1 MKLLPLVVCADGFT
15 MSVQAH
21 GGAYCS
27 PRVENAERYD
37 EVEIGF
43 PNESEPLI
51 LQYME
56 GGFSDSEDG
65 AEPDPTQ
72 SVYPYVPSSVVNLVL
87 AKHGGMV
94 AGEVPPGAAELRASE

>member
-1 MKLLPLVVCADGFT
+1 MRLHPMVVCADGFS
-15 MSVQAH
+15 MSVQAN

-27 PRVENAERYD
+27 PCVENAERYD

-56 GGFSDSEDG
+56 EFHRDPE
-65 AEPDPTQ
+65 ERPDPTD
-72 SVYPYVPSSVVNLVL
+72 SVYPYVPVSVVNLVL

-94 AGEVPPGAAELRASE
+94 AGEVPPGVAELRAPE

>member
-1 MKLLPLVVCADGFT
+1 MRIHPWVVCADGFS

-37 EVEIGF
+37 AVEIGF
-43 PNESEPLI
+43 PSESEPLI
-51 LQYME
+51 LRYIE
-56 GGFSDSEDG
+56 GDSARRG
-65 AEPDPTQ
+65 AEPDPTE
-72 SVYPYVPSSVVNLVL
+72 SVYPYVPASVVTLVI

-94 AGEVPPGAAELRASE
+94 GGEVPPGVAPLRAPE

>member
-1 MKLLPLVVCADGFT
+1 MRIHPMVVCADGFS

-72 SVYPYVPSSVVNLVL
+72 SVYPYVPAWIVSLVL
-87 AKHGGMV
+87 AKHGGIV
-94 AGEVPPGAAELRASE
+94 EGEVPPGVAELRAPE

>member
-1 MKLLPLVVCADGFT
+1 MVVCADGFS

-43 PNESEPLI
+43 PSESEPL
-51 LQYME
+51 LLRYME
-56 GGFSDSEDG
+56 GGYSEDG
-65 AEPDPTQ
+65 AEPDPTE

-94 AGEVPPGAAELRASE
+94 AGEVPPGVAALRAPE